1 MSIKKAFL
9 LLLAVL
15 TLPLSSCNSYTV
27 VDALANG
34 EEISSVIVAPSK
46 PSNID
51 GCGVSFNYETIR
63 ISTVENEK
71 YLFLPSAFVGGA
83 LALCDGAEIIVGDKK
98 SEHGDVV
105 TFSNISDGFTLNFGG
120 DVFHVKVMRSANI
133 PSLFLNS
140 SDGDFEKINNSYRHE
155 YKTDGDISLY
165 DSMGERLYSAKI
177 KEIKGR
183 GNSTWGTAEKKPYQ
197 VELSEKKSLLGLAES
212 EKYIL
217 LANYFDPSLLRNS
230 TAFDIAALASDDY
243 SPSYRAV
250 DLYCQGRY
258 NGTYLLCEKIDI
270 EESKIDIENLEQST
284 KLLYPDYKLRDFPQ
298 MGERKPLADSMKWY
312 DIPENP
318 SDITGGYLLEVDY
331 PERYEEESSGFL
343 SARGMSV
350 VLKSPQYASY
360 EQVKYIKDFIGEFED
375 ALYSPDGVGE
385 NGRHYTEYIDIE
397 SLAFR
402 YLMEEF
408 TLNIDGG
415 IASFHFYKDS
425 EEKGGKLYFSCVW
438 DYDCTFGNSKK
449 YADLTSPETLFVA
462 ENERRNSGSMPN
474 WFYQAM
480 QHEDFQ
486 NMVKKVYD
494 EKFSSAIKTVLDE
507 LPYMKNEISASASM
521 DYALYPNSENRLLFC
536 EDSGKTFDEAY
547 DYFYNFYSKR
557 VSFFDKTFG

>member
-1 MSIKKAFL
+1 MSIKKASL
-9 LLLAVL
+9 LLLALL
-15 TLPLSSCNSYTV
+15 TLSLSSCGNYTV
-27 VDALANG
+27 VDVSANG
-34 EEISSVIVAPSK
+34 EEISSTVITPSK

-51 GCGVSFNYETIR
+51 DCGISFNYETIR
-63 ISTVENEK
+63 ISTVDNEK

-83 LALCDGAEIIVGDKK
+83 LALCDGADVSVADKK
-98 SEHGDVV
+98 WGHGDVV
-105 TFSNISDGFTLNFGG
+105 TFSDISDGFTLNF
-120 DVFHVKVMRSANI
+120 DDDKFDVKVMRSANI
-133 PSLFLNS
+133 PALFLNS
-140 SDGDFEKINNSYRHE
+140 SDGSFDKINNSYRHE
-155 YKTDGDISLY
+155 YKTNGDISLY
-165 DSMGERLYSAKI
+165 DSMGERLYSEKI

-197 VELSEKKSLLGLAES
+197 IELFEKESLLGLAES

-243 SPSYRAV
+243 SPSYKTV

-270 EESKIDIENLEQST
+270 EESKINIENLEQST
-284 KLLYPDYKLRDFPQ
+284 KLLYPDYKLRDFSQ
-298 MGERKPLADSMKWY
+298 MGESKPVADSMKWY

-331 PERYEEESSGFL
+331 PERYEEEGSGFL
-343 SARGMSV
+343 SGLGMPV

-360 EQVKYIKDFIGEFED
+360 EQVKYIKDFIDEFED

-385 NGRHYTEYIDIE
+385 NGRHYTEYIDLE

-402 YLMEEF
+402 YLLEEF
-408 TLNIDGG
+408 ALNIDGG

-425 EEKGGKLYFSCVW
+425 EKNGGKLYFSCVW

-449 YADLTSPETLFVA
+449 YADLTSPEILFVA
-462 ENERRNSGSMPN
+462 ESERRNNGSMPS

-480 QHEDFQ
+480 QHEDFRTE
-486 NMVKKVYD
+486 VKKVYD
-494 EKFSSAIKTVLDE
+494 EKFSSAIRTVLEE
-507 LPYMKNEISASASM
+507 LPYMKDEISASASM
-521 DYALYPNSENRLLFC
+521 DYALYPNAQKRLLFC
-536 EDSGKTFDEAY
+536 EESGKDFDEAY

-557 VSFFDKTFG
+557 VTFFEKTFG